1 MPNRTLLLVAVVL
14 FSATVYAQAP
24 QERINGDVVALD
36 GATLQVKP
44 AAGNAVAVKL
54 APNARISL
62 RSPANLAALEQG
74 MYVGATA
81 TPQPDGTLLASEIQV
96 FPEAMRGTGEGH
108 RPMATPGDTMTNATV
123 STIAGAAPAA
133 RGTTTNATVATVG
146 GAAGGKASRT
156 LMLTYKGGEK
166 QVVVPEGITI
176 FRTDIVDRAALRPGA
191 HVLVYAATQPDGTL
205 LSERVSVGK
214 DGYVPVR

>member
-1 MPNRTLLLVAVVL
+1 MPNRTLLLVAVAL

-24 QERINGDVVALD
+24 QERISGDVVALD

-44 AAGNAVAVKL
+44 AAGNAVAIKL
-54 APNARISL
+54 APNARISQ
-62 RSPANLAALEQG
+62 RSPANLGALEQG

-81 TPQPDGTLLASEIQV
+81 APQPDGTLLASEIQV
-96 FPEAMRGTGEGH
+96 FPEGMRGTGEGH

-123 STIAGAAPAA
+123 STIAGAVPAA

-146 GAAGGKASRT
+146 GAGGKTSRT

-176 FRTDIVDRAALRPGA
+176 FRTDIVDRAALKPGA
-191 HVLVYAATQPDGTL
+191 HVIVYALPQPDGSL
-205 LSERVSVGK
+205 AAERVSVGK